1 MPFIVSMR
9 VGYPLLPY
17 WDYLYS
23 AMMPGTRSGGACLV
37 TVSGCKDTHIFR
49 YKGKKVTQGAD
60 TWGPRSGLIGMLRR
74 DYMGAAQ
81 RPYRGLRRGI
91 DRGPRSGLIGAE
103 ERKI

>member
-1 MPFIVSMR
+1 MGAAQR
-9 VGYPLLPY
+9 PY
-17 WDYLYS
+17 RGLRRGID
-23 AMMPGTRSGGACLV
+23 R
-37 TVSGCKDTHIFR
+37 
-49 YKGKKVTQGAD
+49 
-60 TWGPRSGLIGMLRR
+60 GPRSGLIGMLRR